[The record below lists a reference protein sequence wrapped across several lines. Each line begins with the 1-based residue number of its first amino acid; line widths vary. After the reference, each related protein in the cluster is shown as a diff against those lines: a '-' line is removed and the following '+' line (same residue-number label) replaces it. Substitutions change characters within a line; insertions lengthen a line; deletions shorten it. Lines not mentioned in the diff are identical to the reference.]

1 MIPQNPEPTELELLA
16 LADGRLAMDSERGRQ
31 IRQWLTRN
39 AATAA
44 RIAGYAAQDQVLR
57 RHYNPVMSEPLPP
70 RLRPARIRAQVH
82 SGQRRWMGLAASLGV
97 LVVSAAAWTLRAPE
111 PATGEPE
118 LDRFVQQIS
127 QQIRLPRDTATST
140 GTHVEAPDLPGFS
153 LTGSR
158 QLDLEGRSVD
168 QIEYHDADGH
178 HLSLFVG
185 QPPSGP
191 SDPVRWHRIG
201 EERIVYWRQHG
212 RLYALAGDLPRDRLE
227 LIATGAV
234 VQVAG
239 RQFAVQDAAP
249 LTVIP
254 TIAPTVTPTV
264 KPDETDLGQPEARI
278 GAVRTQQV
286 EPMIAGSPSVL
297 DAGADGRIS
306 GGIPGGVPGSMQTDA
321 LSTPSLTG
329 EAAPEPTSQPL

>member
-1 MIPQNPEPTELELLA
+1 M
-16 LADGRLAMDSERGRQ
+16 
-31 IRQWLTRN
+31 
-39 AATAA
+39 
-44 RIAGYAAQDQVLR
+44 
-57 RHYNPVMSEPLPP
+57 
-70 RLRPARIRAQVH
+70 
-82 SGQRRWMGLAASLGV
+82 
-97 LVVSAAAWTLRAPE
+97 VSAAAWTLRAPE

-227 LIATGAV
+227 QVATGAV
-234 VQVAG
+234 VQAAG
-239 RQFAVQDAAP
+239 RRFAAQDRDLLLPTPDDAGRHEPEAQVGAVQN
-249 LTVIP
+249 
-254 TIAPTVTPTV
+254 
-264 KPDETDLGQPEARI
+264 QR
-278 GAVRTQQV
+278 V
-286 EPMIAGSPSVL
+286 EPMMADGLSVL
-297 DAGADGRIS
+297 EAGAEGRIS
-306 GGIPGGVPGSMQTDA
+306 GAVPASSQIDA
-321 LSTPSLTG
+321 LTPSLPG
-329 EAAPEPTSQPL
+329 EPVTEPTSQPL